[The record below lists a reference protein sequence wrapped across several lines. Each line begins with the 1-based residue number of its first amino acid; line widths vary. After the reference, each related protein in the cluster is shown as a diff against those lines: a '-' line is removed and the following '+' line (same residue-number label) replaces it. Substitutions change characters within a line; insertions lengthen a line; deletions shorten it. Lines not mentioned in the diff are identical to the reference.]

1 MEACHI
7 KGLVKY
13 ALGLEGVELREL
25 PEPIPREGE
34 LKVKVLAA
42 SICGS
47 DIHTINDERSV
58 AMPVVMGHEY
68 VGQVVETCGDTGGI
82 EKGSWVV
89 TLPACYSCGTC
100 GLCRAGLVTLCS
112 QRKSIGSHVNGA
124 MADYLVVPAKYSFA
138 IPRENR
144 SLEDMKLYALTEP
157 LACIVRGVYEK
168 IDVKPGDTVV
178 ISGPGVM
185 GQMAAQV
192 FKTKGA
198 YVILSGLAGDREKL
212 ELAKSLGSAD
222 VTVTS
227 IQDLREAV
235 FQRNP
240 EGADITCEATGLIP
254 SLGACTEV
262 IRPLGTHLQIGM
274 FGGKV
279 LFRMDSFFDKEI
291 AYIPSNSTALSS
303 WETTLRLL
311 REDRITLQP
320 FMSMQKP
327 LAQWQEAFD
336 AVIRKTV
343 FKAVLLPN
351 GTFEE
356 TTVSQLP
363 IFV

>member
-1 MEACHI
+1 M
-7 KGLVKY
+7 KGLVKF
-13 ALGLEGVELREL
+13 ARSPEGIELREL
-25 PEPIPREGE
+25 PDPVPQEGE

-47 DIHTINDERSV
+47 DIHTMNDERSV
-58 AMPVVMGHEY
+58 TMPVVMGHEY
-68 VGQVVETCGDTGGI
+68 VGQVVETCGDTNGI
-82 EKGSWVV
+82 EKGAWVV

-100 GLCRAGLVTLCS
+100 RLCRSGLVTLCG

-138 IPRENR
+138 ILQSGRT
-144 SLEDMKLYALTEP
+144 LEDMKLYALTEP

-192 FKTKGA
+192 FKTRGA
-198 YVILSGLAGDREKL
+198 FVILSGLPRDREKL

-222 VTVTS
+222 VIVTS
-227 IQDLREAV
+227 PQDLREAV
-235 FQRNP
+235 LQKNP

-254 SLGACTEV
+254 SLETCTEL

-279 LFRMDSFFDKEI
+279 SFCLDRFFDKEI
-291 AYIPSNSTALSS
+291 TYIPSNSTALSS
-303 WETTLRLL
+303 WEITLRLL
-311 REDRITLQP
+311 QENQIALRP

-327 LAQWQEAFD
+327 LTQWQEAFE
-336 AVIRKTV
+336 AVIHKEV
-343 FKAVLLPN
+343 FKALLLPDN
-351 GTFEE
+351 TFEE
-356 TTVSQLP
+356 ITIL
-363 IFV
+363 